1 MPHFTTLRKI
11 SIQNVFNFHKEC
23 DQLVAQ
29 YYFLVVVRSPATNY
43 KPQNFNNFNNCK
55 HNSCNHMT

>member
-1 MPHFTTLRKI
+1 MYHTSQLLGKYLYK
-11 SIQNVFNFHKEC
+11 NMFNLHTEC

-43 KPQNFNNFNNCK
+43 RPQNFSNCE
-55 HNSCNHMT
+55 HNNSCNHMA